1 MSSASNVKG
10 CEEIHLREPAFPS
23 RGCGRS
29 LGRHLRTAFIST
41 AVPGQVIYDPSR
53 SVGRQEAHACESSE
67 STGGKSST
75 PFAGLMT
82 RSPPPPT
89 LASAQARLPA

>member
-1 MSSASNVKG
+1 MS
-10 CEEIHLREPAFPS
+10 R
-23 RGCGRS
+23 RS
-29 LGRHLRTAFIST
+29 PPGVVAARWAGRHLRTAFIST

-53 SVGRQEAHACESSE
+53 SVGRQEAHACEASE